1 MVWVHVTVSTHPLW
15 VIEPPR
21 SRQGDQNERGGWHA
35 VERRANADPGVY
47 RDPRSCYVASLTGGM
62 TAD

>member
-1 MVWVHVTVSTHPLW
+1 MPSSDGQTL
-15 VIEPPR
+15 
-21 SRQGDQNERGGWHA
+21 N
-35 VERRANADPGVY
+35 PGVY